1 MQELHGAEFKII
13 LHSQRA
19 NPYCLEHCRVPVNGG
34 RVEYVTDAGKKSLYW
49 NIPIANTNP
58 NARRHAPALEGASSA
73 PPARTAS
80 LRWAGTQARCIG
92 MGCTART
99 ACCSASSSSATRRS

>member
-1 MQELHGAEFKII
+1 MEDIAAGDLKAI

-19 NPYCLEHCRVPVNGG
+19 NIYYLEHCRVLVNGG

-99 ACCSASSSSATRRS
+99 ACCNASSSSATRRS